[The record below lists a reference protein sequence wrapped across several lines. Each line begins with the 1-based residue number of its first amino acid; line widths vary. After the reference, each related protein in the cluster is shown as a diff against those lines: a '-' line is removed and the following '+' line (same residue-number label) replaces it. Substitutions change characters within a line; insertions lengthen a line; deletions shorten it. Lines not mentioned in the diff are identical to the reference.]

1 MSTRKILALFTG
13 LLVLPLAA
21 CDVDQTEAGEMP
33 DVEVEEGDMPEYD
46 VEGPEVETGM
56 DRDTVVVD
64 HPTVDVEPPQGEGE
78 MDPNQMDGE
87 GNDEYR

>member
-1 MSTRKILALFTG
+1 MSTRKILALCTG

-33 DVEVEEGDMPEYD
+33 DVEVEEGNMPEYD
-46 VEGPEVETGM
+46 VDGPEVETGM
-56 DRDTVVVD
+56 DRDTVIVD
-64 HPTVDVEPPQGEGE
+64 HPTVDVEPPQ
-78 MDPNQMDGE
+78 DGNEIDDE